1 MCGKFT
7 QHYSWQQVHA
17 FSQPLVVDR
26 PDELVISTPMRPAH
40 IMRLDPNG
48 RRIIVPMRWGFSV

>member
-48 RRIIVPMRWGFSV
+48 RRIMVPMR

>member
-26 PDELVISTPMRPAH
+26 PDDLVVSTPMRPAY
-40 IMRLDPNG
+40 ILRLDPG
-48 RRIIVPMRWGFSV
+48 GLRPMVNATRYCV